1 MDGLEATEQINV
13 EFVLVAKDYHIVM
26 AVKRL
31 TRAPI
36 EEDGPDL
43 QIVVCDTDSTAK
55 HTLEVWNFILPLVQT
70 EKDLLCC
77 TPVEVE
83 VAAGER
89 RVPPFA
95 SASWSSVR
103 SSVLLVSLPPP
114 PGEIRPQ
121 FLLNELSTTKRIEHL
136 PGVLES
142 AHKADQPGLSDRV

>member
-83 VAAGER
+83 VADIVAACRGAVWWKDWKTPFNERIAGDMMLNAMQVATVEL
-89 RVPPFA
+89 VLGA
-95 SASWSSVR
+95 SEKV
-103 SSVLLVSLPPP
+103 
-114 PGEIRPQ
+114 
-121 FLLNELSTTKRIEHL
+121 K
-136 PGVLES
+136 
-142 AHKADQPGLSDRV
+142 